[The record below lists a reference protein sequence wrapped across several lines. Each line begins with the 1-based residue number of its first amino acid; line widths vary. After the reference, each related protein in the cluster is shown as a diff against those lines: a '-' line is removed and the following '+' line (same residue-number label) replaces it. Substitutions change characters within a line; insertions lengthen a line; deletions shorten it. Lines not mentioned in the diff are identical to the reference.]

1 MRAGGLAA
9 ALLAGAALLWPGP
22 AEQAREAATD
32 ALMRLAP
39 RPEAPLPVVLLALD
53 EAALSGAPWPWP
65 RTALGALVE
74 AAARAGAAAVA
85 IDIALADAAEG
96 DAALAAALGA
106 VPSVQAA
113 LAGEGAPAFG
123 VALLGT
129 PDLAGLA
136 RLPGLEAPAVGGA
149 AAGFAGLPGNPVRG
163 VPLLVQAGDQVQ
175 PGLALAA
182 VARGL
187 GVATILVRDGT
198 PPRIQLGEV
207 VLPLPR
213 DGMLR
218 LHPARAG
225 VPMVS
230 ARGVAALPPGA
241 LAGRLAVIGVTAPE
255 AAALRPSVFGAFT
268 PSAVLQAE
276 AAAQLAQGWVPLRPP
291 VARWL
296 EAAAA
301 LLLGLLAA
309 FLVRRRAALGLAG
322 GLGLALGWLGLAT
335 AALRLGP
342 LLLDAAL
349 PVAAVLAAA
358 ATEAAATGLR
368 SARDRARLVARFASR
383 LPTGVADALLARP
396 EAERL
401 RPERHQVAVL
411 ITDLAGFSAMVRQAD
426 PAALIA
432 ALNAYLA
439 GIEAA
444 VLVEGGTLERLIGD
458 SVLGVF
464 GAPVAMP
471 DHGARAVRAA
481 RAVDAFA
488 EAFRQSPQGVALGWG
503 ETRIGVAAGEV
514 LAGEMG
520 GSRLTWAVCGDAA
533 NTAARLQELGKAVGQ
548 RVLLSG
554 IEAPGLVGLGRFA
567 LRGIGEVEVSAFP
580 PA

>member
-85 IDIALADAAEG
+85 IDLARADAAEG

-322 GLGLALGWLGLAT
+322 GGWGS
-335 AALRLGP
+335 
-342 LLLDAAL
+342 
-349 PVAAVLAAA
+349 
-358 ATEAAATGLR
+358 R
-368 SARDRARLVARFASR
+368 SAGWGSRRRRCASGRCCSMPPCPSPPCWPPPRPRRQPPGCDPRGIARGSSRASR
-383 LPTGVADALLARP
+383 AGCRPASPTPCSRGPRRSGCAR
-396 EAERL
+396 
-401 RPERHQVAVL
+401 
-411 ITDLAGFSAMVRQAD
+411 SA
-426 PAALIA
+426 
-432 ALNAYLA
+432 
-439 GIEAA
+439 
-444 VLVEGGTLERLIGD
+444 
-458 SVLGVF
+458 
-464 GAPVAMP
+464 
-471 DHGARAVRAA
+471 
-481 RAVDAFA
+481 
-488 EAFRQSPQGVALGWG
+488 
-503 ETRIGVAAGEV
+503 TR
-514 LAGEMG
+514 
-520 GSRLTWAVCGDAA
+520 SRC
-533 NTAARLQELGKAVGQ
+533 
-548 RVLLSG
+548 
-554 IEAPGLVGLGRFA
+554 
-567 LRGIGEVEVSAFP
+567 
-580 PA
+580 